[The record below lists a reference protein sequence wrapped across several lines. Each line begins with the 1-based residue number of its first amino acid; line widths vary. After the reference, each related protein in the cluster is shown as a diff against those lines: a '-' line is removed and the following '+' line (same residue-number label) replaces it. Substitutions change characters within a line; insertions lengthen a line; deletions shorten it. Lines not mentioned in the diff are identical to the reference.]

1 MDLVLFVLRIV
12 VGLLFVGHGTQKLFG
27 FFGGGGLEGTAGFF
41 EQLGLRPGRLHAVLA
56 GCAEAGGGLLL
67 ALGLVVP
74 VGAAAVIAVMA
85 TAVITVHA
93 RNGIWVSANG
103 VEYTLVMAA
112 AAFALAGVGA
122 GSWSLDEALGIHLAS
137 AGWAIGAVA
146 VGLLGAIA
154 AVIGGRAYRRRGAG
168 EGQQPR
174 MT

>member
-1 MDLVLFVLRIV
+1 MDLALFVLRVV

-41 EQLGLRPGRLHAVLA
+41 EQLGLRPARLHAVLA

-67 ALGLVVP
+67 ALGLVIP
-74 VGAAAVIAVMA
+74 LGAAAVIAVMT

-93 RNGIWVSANG
+93 RNGIWVTENG
-103 VEYTLVMAA
+103 IEYTLVMTA

-122 GSWSLDEALGIHLAS
+122 GSWSLDSALGIHLAS
-137 AGWAIGAVA
+137 AGWALAALA

-154 AVIGGRAYRRRGAG
+154 AVISGRTYQPREAG
-168 EGQQPR
+168 DGQQPHPV
-174 MT
+174 